1 MREADQPCRQVFKLN
16 IASRY
21 SFEKLCYCFSSS
33 FSIFSRR
40 QNSSSIFLRIS
51 IAISAQT
58 ELQAPCVL
66 FCSRQSS
73 FWCDISHFLSVNNCA
88 LKAALYSRS
97 PHAIFGMGTL
107 DDLMF
112 SFHLWL
118 IAALPYRF
126 HMVNKVNLPIT
137 APNLPQRLE

>member
-112 SFHLWL
+112 SFNPHEKDSGPGYTGYFDPRL
-118 IAALPYRF
+118 IQY
-126 HMVNKVNLPIT
+126 
-137 APNLPQRLE
+137 

>member
-21 SFEKLCYCFSSS
+21 SSEKLCYCFSSS

-66 FCSRQSS
+66 FYSRQSS

-112 SFHLWL
+112 SFRNEPLCV
-118 IAALPYRF
+118 IAYHP
-126 HMVNKVNLPIT
+126 
-137 APNLPQRLE
+137 PNASSNGKDH